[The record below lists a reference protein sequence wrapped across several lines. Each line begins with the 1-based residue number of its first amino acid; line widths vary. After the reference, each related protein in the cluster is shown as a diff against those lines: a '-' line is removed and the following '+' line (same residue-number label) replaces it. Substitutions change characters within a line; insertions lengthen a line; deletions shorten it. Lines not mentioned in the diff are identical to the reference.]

1 MEPSVARIFP
11 GVEATENRC
20 HSVRGIIHAVLSRE
34 EERMKVLMI
43 NGSPR
48 KESNTAI
55 ALAEMEKIF
64 AE

>member
-1 MEPSVARIFP
+1 
-11 GVEATENRC
+11 
-20 HSVRGIIHAVLSRE
+20 
-34 EERMKVLMI
+34 MKVLMI

-64 AE
+64 AEEGIEVETVQVGNQVIRGCMACGGCSKKGK